1 VEEWEEY
8 EYKPKSVK
16 EIFVEMKNTAEFMVD
31 LAYSSV
37 LFGEKELA
45 EEVIELEEY
54 LDMLN
59 YHLMVH
65 AVLAARSPKEAEQIT
80 SILHMAHSIDDISNA
95 AADLAKMILEEVELH
110 PIIKQVILESEEVIG
125 RFIVTPDSILV
136 GKTLEELKLASNT
149 GVWILAV
156 RRGKRWLFD
165 PDGDFKILAGDVLI
179 GRGTQTSID
188 YLKEIARGVI
198 KVIGNE

>member
-1 VEEWEEY
+1 MEEWEEY

-16 EIFVEMKNTAEFMVD
+16 EIFIEMKNTAEFMVD

-37 LFGEKELA
+37 LFREKELA

-80 SILHMAHSIDDISNA
+80 SILHMAHSIDDISDA
-95 AADLAKMILEEVELH
+95 AADLAKMVLEEVELH
-110 PIIKQVILESEEVIG
+110 PLIKQVILESEEIIG
-125 RFIVTPDSILV
+125 RFMVAPDSILV
-136 GKTLEELKLASNT
+136 GKTLEELELASNT

-156 RRGKRWLFD
+156 RRGKRWIFG

-188 YLKEIARGVI
+188 YLKEIARGII

>member
-1 VEEWEEY
+1 
-8 EYKPKSVK
+8 
-16 EIFVEMKNTAEFMVD
+16 
-31 LAYSSV
+31 
-37 LFGEKELA
+37 
-45 EEVIELEEY
+45 
-54 LDMLN
+54 MLN

-95 AADLAKMILEEVELH
+95 AADLAKMILEGVELH

-125 RFIVTPDSILV
+125 RFVVAPDSVLV
-136 GKTLEELKLASNT
+136 GKTLGELELASNT

-179 GRGTQTSID
+179 GRGTQTSVD
-188 YLKEIARGVI
+188 YLKEIARGII
-198 KVIGNE
+198 KVVGNE

>member
-1 VEEWEEY
+1 MEEWEEY

>member
-16 EIFVEMKNTAEFMVD
+16 EIFIEMKNTAEFMVD
-31 LAYSSV
+31 LAYSSI
-37 LFGEKELA
+37 LFGEEDLA
-45 EEVIELEEY
+45 EEVLELEEY

-65 AVLAARSPKEAEQIT
+65 AVLAARNPKDAEQIT
-80 SILHMAHSIDDISNA
+80 SILQMAHAIDDISNA
-95 AADLAKMILEEVELH
+95 AADLAKMVLDGIELH
-110 PIIKQVILESEEVIG
+110 PIIKEAILESEEVIG
-125 RFIVTPDSILV
+125 KVIVSPDSILV
-136 GKTLEELKLASNT
+136 GKTLEELDLASNT
-149 GVWILAV
+149 GVWIIAV
-156 RRGKRWLFD
+156 RRGKRWIFA
-165 PDGDFKILAGDVLI
+165 PDGDFKILVNDVLI

-188 YLKEIARGVI
+188 SLKEISRGII

>member
-16 EIFVEMKNTAEFMVD
+16 EIFIEMKNTAEFMVD

-37 LFGEKELA
+37 LFGEEELA
-45 EEVIELEEY
+45 EEVLELEEY

-65 AVLAARSPKEAEQIT
+65 AVLAARSPREAEQIT

-125 RFIVTPDSILV
+125 RFVVTPDSILV
-136 GKTLEELKLASNT
+136 GKTLEELELASNT

-188 YLKEIARGVI
+188 YLKEIARGII

>member
-1 VEEWEEY
+1 MEEWEEY

-31 LAYSSV
+31 LAYSSI
-37 LFGEKELA
+37 LFGEEDLA
-45 EEVIELEEY
+45 DEVLELEEY

-59 YHLMVH
+59 YHLTVH
-65 AVLAARSPKEAEQIT
+65 AVLAARSPKDAEQIT
-80 SILHMAHSIDDISNA
+80 SILQMAHAIDDISNA
-95 AADLAKMILEEVELH
+95 AADLAKMVLDGLELH
-110 PIIKQVILESEEVIG
+110 PIIKEAILESEEIIGKVI
-125 RFIVTPDSILV
+125 VNPDSILV
-136 GKTLEELKLASNT
+136 GKTLEELDLASNT

-156 RRGKRWLFD
+156 RRGKRWIFA
-165 PDGDFKILAGDVLI
+165 PDGDFKILANDVLI

-188 YLKEIARGVI
+188 FLKEISKGII